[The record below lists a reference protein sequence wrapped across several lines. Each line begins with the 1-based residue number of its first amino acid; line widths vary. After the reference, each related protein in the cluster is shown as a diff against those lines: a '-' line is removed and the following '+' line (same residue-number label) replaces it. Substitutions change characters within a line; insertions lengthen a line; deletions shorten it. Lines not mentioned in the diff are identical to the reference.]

1 MAKRRHDRRAS
12 GTWGARAFAC
22 VAVLVAALIATPWA
36 RAADDDELP
45 ARVGRIAD
53 VGGELLLAPQDRPE
67 DWAPVGINYPV
78 ATGDNLWV
86 AADGRAEI
94 DYGPGQFRLAGETSV
109 HVSRL
114 EDRELALFLAQG
126 RLIVRVRHLERGEV
140 ATVDTPNTQVSLTR
154 PGLYRVDVAADRSTT
169 TVIVREGEA
178 LAAIAGGAQQV
189 LPGQAAILAGIDPG
203 YADVRAGAGI
213 DGFDAWSADRERVYR
228 HSRAANYVSSQ
239 MPGWVEL
246 DQHGTWDAHP
256 TYGAVWYPTVVAAG
270 WAPYRFGRWAYT
282 GRWGW
287 TWVDDAP
294 WGYAPSHYGRW
305 AWIGGR
311 WGWCPGAFVARPVWA
326 PALVGWVGGSGW
338 ALSITSGGPVYGWV
352 PLGWGDPYVPWWG
365 RGGCGQRCWA
375 HYNRPFAV
383 PYVANRAERPHVP
396 ATYAN
401 DRVPGAVTAVAGTT
415 LAAQRPVGANLVAV
429 PAGTP
434 RAPVLA
440 GAPPVKPLRL
450 PETRPAGAAP
460 APASTFYPSARPRH
474 PANPPLTSAV
484 PADPTSRI
492 GAERPRDL
500 RQAPMQPSAV
510 APPTSAR
517 PSTAA
522 PAVAVPPTS
531 APPSRAAPPVAA
543 PPPATGAPPAFARPA
558 SPPAPVAPP
567 THAAPSGA
575 SRSPGT
581 AGAPQAPGGGS
592 IAVPSAPSVP
602 AAPRAESR
610 PMPPRQPAPSAVP
623 RSGEGLTLPPPRGV
637 SAPAAPTSRAPSVA
651 PPPAVAPS
659 GPSAPVVP
667 GVSRAPAPH
676 GAPAPRGGPEPAA
689 NAPAAVPAGRQSER
703 LHGGPKQGAEGAP
716 ASPR

>member
-1 MAKRRHDRRAS
+1 MAKPKHDGQA
-12 GTWGARAFAC
+12 GGAWGALGFAC
-22 VAVLVAALIATPWA
+22 VLAFATALVATPWA

-45 ARVGRIAD
+45 ASVGRIAE
-53 VGGELLLAPQDRPE
+53 VGGELLLAPQDRPT

-86 AADGRAEI
+86 SADGRAEI

-114 EDRELALFLAQG
+114 EDRELALFVAQG

-154 PGLYRVDVAADRSTT
+154 PGLYRIDVAADRSTT

-189 LPGQAAILAGIDPG
+189 LPGQAAILAGVDPAF
-203 YADVRAGAGI
+203 ADVRAGAGI

-256 TYGAVWYPTVVAAG
+256 TYGAVWYPTVVVAG

-365 RGGCGQRCWA
+365 RGGCGQRCWT

-401 DRVPGAVTAVAGTT
+401 DRVPGAVTAVAGAT
-415 LAAQRPVGANLVAV
+415 LAAQRPVGTNLVAV
-429 PAGTP
+429 PAGAP

-440 GAPPVKPLRL
+440 GAPTVRPLRL
-450 PETRPAGAAP
+450 PETRPVGTPP

-474 PANPPLTSAV
+474 PVNPPVTSAA
-484 PADPTSRI
+484 PADPSGRM
-492 GAERPRDL
+492 GAERPREL
-500 RQAPMQPSAV
+500 RQAPGQPSAAV
-510 APPTSAR
+510 PPTSAR
-517 PSTAA
+517 PSFAA
-522 PAVAVPPTS
+522 PAAAVPPAS
-531 APPSRAAPPVAA
+531 APPSRAAPPAA
-543 PPPATGAPPAFARPA
+543 VPPPPTGAPPTFTRPSPA
-558 SPPAPVAPP
+558 GPATATPPA
-567 THAAPSGA
+567 HGAPSG
-575 SRSPGT
+575 SRPSGT
-581 AGAPQAPGGGS
+581 AGAVPAPGGGS
-592 IAVPSAPSVP
+592 IAAPAVP
-602 AAPRAESR
+602 AAPRPESR
-610 PMPPRQPAPSAVP
+610 PAPSRQPAPAVVP
-623 RSGEGLTLPPPRGV
+623 RSSEGIALPPQRGV
-637 SAPAAPTSRAPSVA
+637 PPSAAPPSRAPVVVPQPPAAAPSVPSVPVAPAAPGASRSPT
-651 PPPAVAPS
+651 
-659 GPSAPVVP
+659 
-667 GVSRAPAPH
+667 PH

-689 NAPAAVPAGRQSER
+689 TAPAGR
-703 LHGGPKQGAEGAP
+703 LHGGSKQGAEGAP